1 MFLKKGLLKPRN
13 ATGLW
18 LAGLVMLAL
27 LAVACGGSPNAQLPE
42 QTGPSQEDIPAN
54 LSGNIAIDGSSTVFP
69 ITEAVAEEFGLLT
82 EGNVRITVGVSGTGG
97 GFEKFCRGET
107 QITNASRP
115 IRESE
120 IEACNQAGIDFIE
133 IPVALDGLTV
143 MVNPSNDFVECMTIA
158 ELRAIWAPEAEG
170 QVTRWSQVR
179 PGWPDEPLHLYGPG
193 VDSGTFDYFT
203 EAVIGES
210 QASRGDF
217 TASENDNVLVQGIS
231 GDPNSLGYFGYA
243 YYIENQGRLK
253 AVAIDGGNGCVE
265 PTDETINNGT
275 YPLSRPVF
283 IYVRQDAAEQPH
295 IRASSESTIRKYRM
309 P

>member
-1 MFLKKGLLKPRN
+1 
-13 ATGLW
+13 
-18 LAGLVMLAL
+18 
-27 LAVACGGSPNAQLPE
+27 
-42 QTGPSQEDIPAN
+42 
-54 LSGNIAIDGSSTVFP
+54 
-69 ITEAVAEEFGLLT
+69 VAEEFGLLT

-179 PGWPDEPLHLYGPG
+179 PGWPDEPLHLDGPG

-253 AVAIDGGNGCVE
+253 AVAIDGGNGCME

>member
-1 MFLKKGLLKPRN
+1 
-13 ATGLW
+13 
-18 LAGLVMLAL
+18 
-27 LAVACGGSPNAQLPE
+27 
-42 QTGPSQEDIPAN
+42 
-54 LSGNIAIDGSSTVFP
+54 
-69 ITEAVAEEFGLLT
+69 VAEEFGLLT

-253 AVAIDGGNGCVE
+253 AVAIDGGNGCME

-295 IRASSESTIRKYRM
+295 IQEFIQFYLGEDGRDLVRLVGYIPFPDRVYELALARFEQGLTGTLFGGDNPQEGAVADVLARNQQ
-309 P
+309 